1 MKDFLVKSY
10 LYRGTSMEW
19 LVDRKLICNDDL
31 SGCNIYRLWSHD
43 QRRDRNAIIII
54 IIIINNK
61 RKRWWQHE
69 PSDPHMAAFETP
81 SQRPWTQPVQVDA
94 ASEQLR
100 EHLWWGRTD

>member
-31 SGCNIYRLWSHD
+31 SGC
-43 QRRDRNAIIII
+43 
-54 IIIINNK
+54 NNK